1 MGLLTGILIFLAG
14 AICGIGGLLV
24 GIIYVL
30 NVRTSK
36 LEKTSTFPN
45 LDPKNIPKEIPILA
59 KPVTVDL
66 GTFRTSDLNEIQRR
80 KLICEIV
87 EANDLFSLD
96 QNGTNM
102 NNFLFFFVEDRS
114 LIFWFVG
121 HWIVHLKT
129 FDFISWL
136 RHLQIFLC
144 VFVPNAAF
152 SHSTLRYFLFY
163 FCRRFGHFRSNSTW
177 FSTAPKN

>member
-114 LIFWFVG
+114 LIF
-121 HWIVHLKT
+121 
-129 FDFISWL
+129 
-136 RHLQIFLC
+136 
-144 VFVPNAAF
+144 
-152 SHSTLRYFLFY
+152 
-163 FCRRFGHFRSNSTW
+163 
-177 FSTAPKN
+177 